1 MLPQIEKLI
10 VIQHRDKNIAV
21 LEKKI
26 ANVPLAEAD
35 LRDRV
40 SKQKA
45 AVSTALSAVQEVE
58 KAIKKLELDVQ
69 TRRATIEKLKVQ
81 QFQTKKNEEFQ
92 TMGAEIKRYEA
103 DVTTL
108 EDQEIEL
115 MEKSEGLREVL
126 LQAREE
132 LSDSEAFVDSDI
144 AALHQSLANWQKE
157 MAEEI
162 KARGKVE
169 ALLDDDLL
177 SDYRR
182 IFKSKHGNAVVG
194 LVDSQC
200 SGCHMKVTKST
211 QMKVKAEQELTYC
224 ENCGRMLYWWTDS
237 SAKKTSNEY

>member
-1 MLPQIEKLI
+1 MLPLIEKLI
-10 VIQHRDKNIAV
+10 VVQHRDKNIIA

-26 ANVPLAEAD
+26 ANVPLAQAD

-40 SKQKA
+40 TKHKS
-45 AVSTALSAVQEVE
+45 AVSSALSAVQEVE
-58 KAIKKLELDVQ
+58 KAIKKLELEVQ
-69 TRRATIEKLKVQ
+69 TRRATIEKLKFQ

-92 TMGAEIKRYEA
+92 TMGAEILRYEA
-103 DVTTL
+103 DVIKL

-115 MEKSEGLREVL
+115 MEKSEELRKVL

-132 LSDSEAFVDSDI
+132 LSDSEAFVETDI
-144 AALHQSLANWQKE
+144 AALHQSLGSWQKE

-177 SDYRR
+177 TDYRR
-182 IFKSKHGNAVVG
+182 IFKSKNGNAVVG

-224 ENCGRMLYWWTDS
+224 ENCGRILYWWTDS
-237 SAKKTSNEY
+237 SGKKSSNEY